1 MNNVPVCILLK
12 QSWLTRSIQTT
23 TAVIHNIGRNYSF
36 NPVLS
41 CNREYCNNGHIFLQR
56 NLVYLQHNPLYPC
69 IALVH
74 HTATVQR
81 PCSRP
86 GFCSINEDIKT
97 SFLCEHGIIPIPL
110 PYYLQNFCL
119 MIETESELSF
129 PCHARTRN
137 MDIFTF
143 DKELELSIKM
153 HSLIVL
159 YHFIIT
165 YLVFLLFL
173 YLQNYGW

>member
-1 MNNVPVCILLK
+1 MIFRTIWISSMHFAPTK
-12 QSWLTRSIQTT
+12 LTNTQHTDV
-23 TAVIHNIGRNYSF
+23 VIYNIGRNYSF

-97 SFLCEHGIIPIPL
+97 SFLCEHGIILKLNPVEAETTGSNESDSFL
-110 PYYLQNFCL
+110 PV
-119 MIETESELSF
+119 
-129 PCHARTRN
+129 AKR
-137 MDIFTF
+137 
-143 DKELELSIKM
+143 
-153 HSLIVL
+153 
-159 YHFIIT
+159 
-165 YLVFLLFL
+165 
-173 YLQNYGW
+173 G

>member
-1 MNNVPVCILLK
+1 MNNVPVCILLQ

-97 SFLCEHGIIPIPL
+97 SFLCEHGIPHPI
-110 PYYLQNFCL
+110 
-119 MIETESELSF
+119 
-129 PCHARTRN
+129 A
-137 MDIFTF
+137 
-143 DKELELSIKM
+143 
-153 HSLIVL
+153 
-159 YHFIIT
+159 
-165 YLVFLLFL
+165 LLFAKFL
-173 YLQNYGW
+173 SDDRNGIWIIFSLSRKNKKHGYFHIW

>member
-1 MNNVPVCILLK
+1 MIFSWIWCWILLISPCDTLKQQEQSGFSRSSSPVCILLQ

-74 HTATVQR
+74 HTATIQR
-81 PCSRP
+81 PRSRP

-97 SFLCEHGIIPIPL
+97 SFLCEHGIIPIQL

-119 MIETESELSF
+119 MI
-129 PCHARTRN
+129 
-137 MDIFTF
+137 
-143 DKELELSIKM
+143 
-153 HSLIVL
+153 
-159 YHFIIT
+159 
-165 YLVFLLFL
+165 
-173 YLQNYGW
+173 